1 MPSKKPLVE
10 KKATGTEEA
19 IIVGDKGNDLH
30 RKDGA
35 LTMNEKGVST
45 KNSLDKAEPSDS
57 TVEPPQTPKKEA
69 GSSTKS
75 EEEKQ
80 IRGREEFLKRRDD
93 NDANDESSV
102 AKSVSSRAR
111 IRKLRNKQEMK
122 ELGLRQQLQSMSS
135 KSEDSDSLTSRSFE
149 TMDSSLRSFKSLQSA
164 RSIHTSISK
173 RAESKSIHWEDQY
186 VEFSFSLLTA
196 HYDTPQPGQYNS
208 VGSESKTN
216 LPDSDILEG
225 IMSKAMCLSKA
236 IIEQRSGNVIMMC
249 QNTFIISVEL
259 DGKLLFIIL

>member
-1 MPSKKPLVE
+1 
-10 KKATGTEEA
+10 
-19 IIVGDKGNDLH
+19 
-30 RKDGA
+30 
-35 LTMNEKGVST
+35 
-45 KNSLDKAEPSDS
+45 
-57 TVEPPQTPKKEA
+57 
-69 GSSTKS
+69 
-75 EEEKQ
+75 
-80 IRGREEFLKRRDD
+80 
-93 NDANDESSV
+93 
-102 AKSVSSRAR
+102 
-111 IRKLRNKQEMK
+111 MK
-122 ELGLRQQLQSMSS
+122 ELGLRQQLQSMSG

-164 RSIHTSISK
+164 RSIHTSKSK

-225 IMSKAMCLSKA
+225 IMSKAMSLSKA

-249 QNTFIISVEL
+249 QNTFITSVEL
-259 DGKLLFIIL
+259 DGKLHRPNRPGVVRSFVKAAILVRLADLHQQKAFVASKIVSRVLIHETLSEAVENGAFDRYSNSRHGFFHN